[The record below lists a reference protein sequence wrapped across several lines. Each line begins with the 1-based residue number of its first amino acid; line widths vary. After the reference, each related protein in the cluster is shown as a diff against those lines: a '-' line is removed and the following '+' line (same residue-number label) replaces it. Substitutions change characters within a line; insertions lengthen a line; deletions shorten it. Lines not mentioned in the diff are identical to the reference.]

1 VVKKI
6 KKVSTGNGNGDE
18 RPPEPTHIPV
28 KEVEARLLEAG
39 SQEELNVIH
48 KVLRQ
53 EGVPDGTIT
62 ATITNL
68 RKRGELIFQ
77 KAVTVYGQDKPS
89 TVEVIMKDMRLPE
102 IANGSREVFDAG
114 VNYGMRALVAG
125 VRLAQEL
132 SQMGIA
138 QASPVIR
145 MATEMRKAEGMS
157 AQEAGQ
163 RAAEDALAGAIQ
175 YLSAQKADIATVPNP
190 MMGIIAR
197 AMEPAMTQL
206 FGRIFAPFTGQPQT
220 GGQPQSG
227 SELPA
232 GWVDKGKEAKGEETK
247 R

>member
-1 VVKKI
+1 VVRKK
-6 KKVSTGNGNGDE
+6 KENNGNDDKVV
-18 RPPEPTHIPV
+18 EPV
-28 KEVEARLLEAG
+28 VLSGKEIEGRLLEA
-39 SQEELNVIH
+39 SSEADLDNIH
-48 KVLRQ
+48 KVLQ
-53 EGVPDGTIT
+53 LEGVPDGSIRG
-62 ATITNL
+62 AISRL
-68 RKRGELIFQ
+68 RKKGKLIFTT
-77 KAVTVYGQDKPS
+77 AVTEYEAGKPVP
-89 TVEVIMKDMRLPE
+89 VEHIIKTIKLPE
-102 IANGSREVFDAG
+102 VGNGQGVIFNAG
-114 VNYGMRALVAG
+114 VEFGMKSLVAA

-138 QASPVIR
+138 QARPLIS

-175 YLSAQKADIATVPNP
+175 YLSTQKADIATVPNP

-206 FGRIFAPFTGQPQT
+206 FGRVFAPFTGQPQT